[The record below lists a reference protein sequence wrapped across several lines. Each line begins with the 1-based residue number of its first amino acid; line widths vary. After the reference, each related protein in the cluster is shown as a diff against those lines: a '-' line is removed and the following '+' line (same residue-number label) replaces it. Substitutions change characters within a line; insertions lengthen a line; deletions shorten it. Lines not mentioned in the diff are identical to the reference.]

1 MVREGSTFQINDT
14 DKITVRTNPEVS
26 FQLDRLE
33 IYGRL
38 EDGQAPVQMSEQDML
53 IEPTPEPKST
63 TMLAAVMPMVNA
75 AIASGADT
83 GQVFP
88 RTLPST
94 YSVRASRSSRAPT
107 R

>member
-1 MVREGSTFQINDT
+1 MSLKPKDVQSRREIARGRLIGAAEDPAAAGQLYPLLEWRSSIGSVVREGSTFQIKDT

-53 IEPTPEPKST
+53 IEPTPEP
-63 TMLAAVMPMVNA
+63 
-75 AIASGADT
+75 
-83 GQVFP
+83 
-88 RTLPST
+88 
-94 YSVRASRSSRAPT
+94 
-107 R
+107 